1 MHGNRYIVGN
11 SYATYDLEKKRLGGR
26 ERERERWREKIDF
39 PIAKEVHLKNIFPMY
54 FPILLDI
61 KNKLSKIEYSNGVL
75 PNNKLGIL
83 ANSFYLAS
91 ELK

>member
-1 MHGNRYIVGN
+1 MIWK
-11 SYATYDLEKKRLGGR
+11 KKRLGGQGEG
-26 ERERERWREKIDF
+26 ERGGGKKIDF

-61 KNKLSKIEYSNGVL
+61 KNKLSKIGYSNGVL
-75 PNNKLGIL
+75 PNNRLDIL
-83 ANSFYLAS
+83 ANSFYVAS

>member
-1 MHGNRYIVGN
+1 
-11 SYATYDLEKKRLGGR
+11 
-26 ERERERWREKIDF
+26 
-39 PIAKEVHLKNIFPMY
+39 MY

-83 ANSFYLAS
+83 ANSFYVAS
-91 ELK
+91 ELKQSNKSLLQIDVWNKNRSGHDLYV

>member
-1 MHGNRYIVGN
+1 MIWR
-11 SYATYDLEKKRLGGR
+11 KKRLGGRER

-54 FPILLDI
+54 FPIFLDI
-61 KNKLSKIEYSNGVL
+61 KNKLSNIGYSNGVL
-75 PNNKLGIL
+75 PNNRLDIL
-83 ANSFYLAS
+83 DNSFYVAS

>member
-1 MHGNRYIVGN
+1 M
-11 SYATYDLEKKRLGGR
+11 TYDLEKKRLGGR

-54 FPILLDI
+54 FPIFLDI
-61 KNKLSKIEYSNGVL
+61 KNKLSKIGYSNGVL
-75 PNNKLGIL
+75 PNNRLDIL
-83 ANSFYLAS
+83 ANSFYVAS